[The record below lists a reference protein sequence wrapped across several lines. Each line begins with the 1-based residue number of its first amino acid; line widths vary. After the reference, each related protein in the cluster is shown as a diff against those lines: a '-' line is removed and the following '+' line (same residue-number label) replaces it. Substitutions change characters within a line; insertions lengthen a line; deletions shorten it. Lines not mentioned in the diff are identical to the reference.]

1 MGRARQSGVLER
13 SKVFYNCKFITLNPN
28 RPAAEA
34 MLVTGGRIMAVGA
47 LEDIQAAAPS
57 GAQRVDLAGKVAVPG
72 FNDSHLHLLNW
83 GLGRQ
88 GADLTGAR
96 SIPELIGLGRRHLQ
110 AAPAGEIIIGRG
122 WNDEQFDRKAL
133 PRKEDL
139 DRVSTS
145 VPIIFTRVCGHVC
158 AVNAKA
164 LELAGINRGTQEP
177 AGGSIERD
185 PLTGE
190 PTGILRE
197 TAMEL
202 VRVLLPTPTVA
213 DLKRIL
219 RQAAHSAA
227 ALGLTTVQAN
237 DLNGRAALSRELEAY
252 RQLAAAGELPIRINL
267 QAAAATLDDVRAY
280 LEAKEELRDLGPYL
294 TLGPVKLYA
303 DGSLGAKTAAL
314 GHPYADAPHTEGI
327 ALYSQEELDALVQ
340 TAARGNSQVAV
351 HAIGDRALEMVLNS
365 YVRAKQA
372 VFGWTA
378 RPRVVHCQIAR
389 LEQLRRM
396 AALGIVADI
405 QPIFVPT
412 DRHFVE
418 SRIGKENARHS
429 YAWKTMLELG
439 IQIAGGSD
447 CPVESCNPLRG
458 LWAAITRDGWHTE
471 QCLAAPD
478 ALSLFTLGS
487 AYAAGEEMVKGTL
500 TPGKLADFAVLPE
513 NPLIVDPRQ
522 LLSMEVEAV
531 YVGGEQVKQ

>member
-1 MGRARQSGVLER
+1 
-13 SKVFYNCKFITLNPN
+13 
-28 RPAAEA
+28 
-34 MLVTGGRIMAVGA
+34 MAVGA

-57 GAQRVDLAGKVAVPG
+57 GGAQRVDLAGKVAVPG

-110 AAPAGEIIIGRG
+110 AAPASEIIIGRG

-133 PRKEDL
+133 PPRKEDL

-227 ALGLTTVQAN
+227 ALGGLTTVQAN

-303 DGSLGAKTAAL
+303 DGSLGGAKTAAL
-314 GHPYADAPHTEGI
+314 GHPPYADAPPHTEGI

-378 RPRVVHCQIAR
+378 RPPRVVHCQIAR

-405 QPIFVPT
+405 QPVFVPPT

-418 SRIGKENARHS
+418 SRIGKESAPHS
-429 YAWKTMLELG
+429 YAWKPCSSWAYKSRAVRT
-439 IQIAGGSD
+439 A
-447 CPVESCNPLRG
+447 PLK
-458 LWAAITRDGWHTE
+458 AAIPSGGASGPPLPATAGI
-471 QCLAAPD
+471 LN
-478 ALSLFTLGS
+478 S
-487 AYAAGEEMVKGTL
+487 AWPHL
-500 TPGKLADFAVLPE
+500 TP
-513 NPLIVDPRQ
+513 
-522 LLSMEVEAV
+522 
-531 YVGGEQVKQ
+531 